1 LWQKILATVI
11 FLIIGGDFS
20 WPAAVCFVGSVG
32 WRVLFA
38 LGFGPLWATMR
49 YQIRADENGISQ
61 TNGFFRQPATWS
73 EVQSYY
79 VAVNPRFHKGR
90 HRYVEPF
97 LLNAHGDIIFQSFE
111 HIFIS
116 TEAIFRQR
124 QEL

>member
-1 LWQKILATVI
+1 VAENTGNSDFSHYWRLWYPALDVAIRA
-11 FLIIGGDFS
+11 DFS

-97 LLNAHGDIIFQSFE
+97 LLNAHGDIIF
-111 HIFIS
+111 
-116 TEAIFRQR
+116 
-124 QEL
+124 